1 MGLVSDCVFEVAPM
15 ILRLVRSLAYGLLFV
30 PATASLV
37 YAAPLVVETPS
48 LSPEEQRK
56 QFHLPEGF
64 EIQLV
69 VSEPDIGQPMN
80 LNFDAAG
87 RLWITSSIE
96 YPYPVEGEGVE
107 PREQQF
113 AGLGKAPAR
122 DRLTVVEGIGPDG
135 KPRKITTFAGGLN
148 IPIGQIPLSTSKAI
162 VFSIP
167 EIALWEDT
175 DGDGVGDKR
184 TPLYGR
190 FGNLDTHGMASSFT
204 RGLDGWIYACH
215 GFRNTSKVKGSDGQ
229 EFTMNS
235 GNTFRF
241 RPDGSHIEQWT
252 WGQVNP
258 FGMGFDDRGNL
269 YNSDCHSKPITMLL
283 RGAYYDSFGKPHDG
297 LGFGPDM
304 IDHNHGST
312 GICGVAFYQ
321 ADQFPADY
329 QQNVFICNPV
339 NGQVHRDKLVWTEAS
354 PKVNSQPEFVTSDDG
369 WFRPVDVK
377 LGPDG
382 ALYIADFHNSIIGH
396 YEVPLNHP
404 KRDRETGRV
413 WRVVYTGKEAKAP
426 QWPAI
431 ATAKLDELVN
441 LLASPNFT
449 VRVQATHELV
459 DRFPKEAAGALDARL
474 AGQTEE
480 PLRAH
485 AVWVFAR
492 TGALTPERTGKLA
505 ADPAPLVRTHL
516 VKALAE
522 QPQWTDAIRETV
534 VRGLQDADPFVRMA
548 SAEALGRHPDPA
560 TVAPLFELL
569 GKTDRGDLHLIHT
582 IRIALRNHLNE
593 GTIVGGEALK
603 AASET
608 HPDAV
613 LDILL
618 ATTSP
623 SSADF
628 LVDVL
633 LARWDS
639 PRRAEA
645 LQRIARY
652 ADKARVEGLIATL
665 QGKHLEL
672 LPLSGTIQ
680 ALRTGLQ
687 QRGGNAT
694 EWLRGWALDTARELL
709 SRPVEAGLVWTAAPV
724 DGQPFPDNPFV
735 TQVRGAADGRQ
746 DGVFFNSILKG
757 EQRTGVLRS
766 SAFPCPAAFSFW
778 MAGHNGLPST
788 PEKPKNIVIL
798 RDQASGAILR
808 QQTPPRNDLAQETV
822 WDLKDHVGKSV
833 FLEIFDRDTRDAYA
847 WLAVGRFSV
856 ADLNPRDAV
865 SPVEFAARLAAMF
878 RLTELEPQLV
888 GLVGNPEAPVPQR
901 AQAGEALLAL
911 APDTRLAALLAVARD
926 PALSSAVREQCL
938 GCLTSRTD
946 AQTVALLGDVLKT
959 APLAQQR
966 SAAETLASDPR
977 GGEALLSLIEQ
988 GRLSPTL
995 LRHPA
1000 LVEKLKRV
1008 GIAGIDEKLTS
1019 LTKNLPPE
1027 NEALAA
1033 LITERRQQRQ
1043 QTPGTAELGR
1053 AVFAK
1058 HCAACHQIGDQGNRI
1073 GPQLDGVGIRGV
1085 DRLLEDILDPN
1096 RNVDAAFRTSTLVLT
1111 DGRVL
1116 TGLKRR
1122 EEGDVLVFADVKG
1135 QEFKVQKSEID
1146 EQASSPLSLMPAN
1159 VAEIVPAGDFHDLIA
1174 FLLTQRTGEG
1184 R

>member
-1 MGLVSDCVFEVAPM
+1 M
-15 ILRLVRSLAYGLLFV
+15 ILRLVRSFAFGL
-30 PATASLV
+30 SLV
-37 YAAPLVVETPS
+37 PTAALLAAPLVVETPS

-96 YPYPVEGEGVE
+96 YPYPVEGDGVE

-122 DRLTVVEGIGPDG
+122 DRLTVIEGIGPDG
-135 KPRKITTFAGGLN
+135 KPRKVTTFAGGLN
-148 IPIGQIPLSTSKAI
+148 IPIGQVPLSTSKGI

-252 WGQVNP
+252 FGQVNP

-269 YNSDCHSKPITMLL
+269 YNADCHSKPITMLL

-339 NGQVHRDKLVWTEAS
+339 NGQVHRDKLIWTGAS
-354 PKVNSQPEFVTSDDG
+354 PKVNSQPEFLTSDDG

-382 ALYIADFHNSIIGH
+382 ALYVADFHNSIIGH

-413 WRVVYTGKEAKAP
+413 WRVVYTGTGAKAP
-426 QWPAI
+426 EWPAV
-431 ATAKLDELVN
+431 AAAKLDELVG
-441 LLASPNFT
+441 LLASPNYT
-449 VRVQATHELV
+449 VRVQATNEIV
-459 DRFPKEAAGALDARL
+459 DRFPKEAAASLDGKLTADSSER
-474 AGQTEE
+474 
-480 PLRAH
+480 LRAH
-485 AVWVFAR
+485 AVWVLAR
-492 TGALTPERTGKLA
+492 TGALTPERLAKLA
-505 ADPAPLVRTHL
+505 GDASPLVRTHL

-522 QPQWTDAIRETV
+522 QPAWNDAVLATV
-534 VRGLQDADPFVRMA
+534 VRSLEDADALVRMA
-548 SAEALGRHPDPA
+548 AAEALGRHPA
-560 TVAPLFELL
+560 AASVGPLFELL
-569 GKTDRGDLHLIHT
+569 GRTDRADTHLVHT

-593 GTIVGGEALK
+593 GAIVSGDALK
-603 AASET
+603 AAIQQ

-623 SSADF
+623 ASADF

-639 PRRAEA
+639 PRRTEA

-652 ADKARVEGLIATL
+652 ADRAKVEGLIETL
-665 QGKHLEL
+665 RQKRLEL
-672 LPLSGTIQ
+672 LPLSGTIL
-680 ALRTGLQ
+680 ALRTGLE

-694 EWLRGWALDTARELL
+694 DWLRGWALETARDLL
-709 SRPVEAGLVWTAAPV
+709 SRPVEPGLVWTAGPV

-735 TQVRGAADGRQ
+735 TQVRGSADGRQ
-746 DGVFFNSILKG
+746 DGVFFNSIVKG

-766 SAFPCPAAFSFW
+766 SAFPCPEKLSFW

-788 PEKPKNIVIL
+788 PENPQNIVIL
-798 RDQASGAILR
+798 RDQASGTILK
-808 QQTPPRNDLAQETV
+808 QQAPPRNDLAQETV
-822 WDLKDHVGKSV
+822 WDLKEQLGKPV
-833 FLEIFDRDTRDAYA
+833 FLEIFDRDTRTAYA

-865 SPVEFAARLAAMF
+865 SPFEFAARLAAQF
-878 RLTELEPQLV
+878 RLTELQPDLLKLV
-888 GLVGNPEAPVPQR
+888 GDVQSPAPQR
-901 AQAGEALLAL
+901 IQAGEALLAL
-911 APDTRLAALLAVARD
+911 APDTRLTALLAVARD
-926 PALSSAVREQCL
+926 PALSSGVREQCL
-938 GCLTSRTD
+938 ACLQSRAD
-946 AQTVALLGDVLKT
+946 DGMVALLGDVLKT

-977 GGEALLSLIEQ
+977 GGDALLALIEQ

-1008 GIAGIDEKLTS
+1008 GIAGLEEKLAA

-1033 LITERRQQRQ
+1033 LIGERRKEQQKE
-1043 QTPGTAELGR
+1043 PGKADLGK

-1058 HCAACHQIGDQGNRI
+1058 HCAACHQIGDLGNRI

-1146 EQASSPLSLMPAN
+1146 EQATSPLSLMPAN
-1159 VAEIVPAGDFHDLIA
+1159 VAEIVPVAEFRDLIA